1 MKQQNVPCS
10 IATQGRIK
18 TWLLSQAPQPL
29 GPVTLGPCPG
39 HQLIIIP
46 SSVPLAVL
54 QTVTTNRELRALYN
68 YSFYFFM
75 EKEMTTHSSILAWEI
90 PQTEEPGGL
99 PSMRFQRIGHN
110 LATKPLL
117 LLKHEQRARHSAGY
131 FAYIICCFQ
140 HNPVK
145 VDAIM
150 V

>member
-1 MKQQNVPCS
+1 METTEPSPPCS
-10 IATQGRIK
+10 VATGGRIEI
-18 TWLLSQAPQPL
+18 WLLSQAPQPL
-29 GPVTLGPCPG
+29 GPVTPDPCPG

-54 QTVTTNRELRALYN
+54 QTVTTNRELHALYN

-90 PQTEEPGGL
+90 PWTEEPGGL
-99 PSMRFQRIGHN
+99 LSMGLQRLRHD

-131 FAYIICCFQ
+131 FA
-140 HNPVK
+140 
-145 VDAIM
+145 
-150 V
+150 